1 MFFHDE
7 DRKRAYEINDRA
19 YKSAKALDLALEKL
33 DKLIEDQLHMSEQL
47 ESLESTVDESIN
59 SADRKYEFLNKM
71 IENSKPFKDFQ
82 LNEMGKSLKKRGR
95 PKNVG
100 S

>member
-33 DKLIEDQLHMSEQL
+33 DKLIEDQLAISEQIDEIQERHDDCL
-47 ESLESTVDESIN
+47 QTIEVNFEKICKYFNGFKAFDESQ
-59 SADRKYEFLNKM
+59 K
-71 IENSKPFKDFQ
+71 
-82 LNEMGKSLKKRGR
+82 LKKRGR

-100 S
+100 A